1 MRLIF
6 SLVTLAAC
14 AAATPALAQA
24 ATPAIVPD
32 GTLLDITA
40 TGQVSRTPDIA
51 TIRAGVV
58 TQAPTAAAALSENAA
73 RMTRV
78 IQALKAAGI
87 AERDIMTSSVGLSPQ
102 YRYQQNEAPV
112 ITGYQASNN
121 VSVKFRD
128 IAKSGAALDAL
139 VKAGAN
145 QIDGPSMSID
155 KPGAA
160 LDEAR
165 AEAVKTARTR
175 AELYAKAAGLRVVR
189 IVSINENGEN
199 DGGSPRPPVASMRA
213 AKADMAETPIVA
225 GETELSVTLGVR
237 FLLQ

>member
-1 MRLIF
+1 MRILF
-6 SLVTLAAC
+6 SLATLAAC

-24 ATPAIVPD
+24 ATPAILPD

-40 TGQVSRTPDIA
+40 TGHVNRTPDIA

-58 TQAPTAAAALSENAA
+58 TQSATAGAALSENAA

-102 YRYQQNEAPV
+102 FRYQQNEAPV

-121 VSVKFRD
+121 VSVRFRD

-175 AELYAKAAGLRVVR
+175 AELYARAAGLRVVR

-199 DGGSPRPPVASMRA
+199 DGGSPRPPIAYMRA